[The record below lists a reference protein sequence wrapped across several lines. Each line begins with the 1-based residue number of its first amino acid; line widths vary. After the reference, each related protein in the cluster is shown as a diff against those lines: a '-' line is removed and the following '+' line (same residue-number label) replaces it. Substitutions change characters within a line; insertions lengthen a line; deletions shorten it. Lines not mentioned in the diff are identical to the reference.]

1 MKKFIRLIFYLI
13 ILAIFLRVFILDAFR
28 IPTSSMADTLYPGD
42 FIIVNLSAYNLNT
55 PRQIPIL
62 GLSIPSVNIFSTGKS
77 EINDLIVFKFPAINS
92 EDGVY
97 SNINLIKRIVA
108 LPGDTLQIIN
118 KKIFI
123 NGKKINLPKTVRL
136 SFENIKPKGKEDE
149 GIFYSGTGWNS
160 DNYGPV
166 IVPGVGDTVNI
177 NTNNIEIWKRLI
189 VYEYEE
195 KVVRKE
201 GSVIT
206 IDDEPVRN
214 YVIRKNHYFVIG
226 DNFNNSRDSRYF
238 GLVNEDMILGKA
250 MFIYLSIDPAKSG
263 SDFISKIRWKRIFK
277 GM

>member
-1 MKKFIRLIFYLI
+1 MKKFIRLIFFLI
-13 ILAIFLRVFILDAFR
+13 ILAIVLRAFILDAFR

-42 FIIVNLSAYNLNT
+42 FIIVNLAAYKLNT
-55 PRQIPIL
+55 PREIPIL
-62 GLSIPSVNIFSTGKS
+62 GLSIPSINIFDTGKPD
-77 EINDLIVFKFPAINS
+77 INDLIVFKFPVINS
-92 EDGVY
+92 DDAVY
-97 SNINLIKRIVA
+97 YNINLIKRIVA

-123 NGKKINLPKTVRL
+123 NRKEINLPETARHG
-136 SFENIKPKGKEDE
+136 FENIKPKGKEDE

-166 IVPGVGDTVNI
+166 RVPAMEDTI
-177 NTNNIEIWKRLI
+177 KFNTDIIEIWKRLI
-189 VYEYEE
+189 VYEYEK

-206 IDDEPVRN
+206 INDKPVRN
-214 YVIRKNHYFVIG
+214 YVIKKNHYFVIG

-238 GLVNEDMILGKA
+238 GFVNEDMILGKA

-263 SDFISKIRWKRIFK
+263 SDFISKIRWKRIFR